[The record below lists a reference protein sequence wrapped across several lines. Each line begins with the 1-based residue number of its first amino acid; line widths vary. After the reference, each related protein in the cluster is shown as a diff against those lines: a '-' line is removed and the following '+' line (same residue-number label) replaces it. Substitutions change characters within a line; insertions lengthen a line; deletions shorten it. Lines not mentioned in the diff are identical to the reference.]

1 MLSLESPE
9 SVRAVRGFSGFLS
22 SWCRGLGP
30 HFKLRWETQG
40 SSPALKGIR
49 GSYGDYTGESDV
61 VSCWG
66 MELHFPLEV
75 EKGCQASCGV
85 EVGISGYF

>member
-1 MLSLESPE
+1 MLSLESQE

-22 SWCRGLGP
+22 SWCRGPGP
-30 HFKLRWETQG
+30 HFKLRWETQC

-49 GSYGDYTGESDV
+49 GYYGDYTGESDV